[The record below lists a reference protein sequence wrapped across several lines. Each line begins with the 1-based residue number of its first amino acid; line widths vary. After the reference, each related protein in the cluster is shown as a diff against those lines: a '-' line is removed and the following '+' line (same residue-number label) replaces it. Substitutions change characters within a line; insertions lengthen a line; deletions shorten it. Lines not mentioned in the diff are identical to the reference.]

1 MNEKVLLFSQKRF
14 SIPLPKVTLLIIS
27 LMLFFLSVFRPGFSV
42 TAGGWTSQ
50 EVYSPWQLIRAVNS
64 TEALAEEILM
74 EDVSLKGLYKLRLGF
89 TASGYAKNT
98 RSLTRELLEQVPG
111 IARLCA
117 VKVDGVFVGWLSDPS
132 QLGEILDVI
141 LAENSGP
148 DTISAGFKQKITAEY
163 SYAPADALTDI
174 SAVSAAIRNMCTVE
188 VVSLNPDG
196 SIPAWA
202 YGVRGD

>member
-1 MNEKVLLFSQKRF
+1 MNGRVLLLSQKRF
-14 SIPLPKVTLLIIS
+14 SITLPKLTMLFLSLL
-27 LMLFFLSVFRPGFSV
+27 LFFLSTFRPGFSV
-42 TAGGWTSQ
+42 TAGNWSSE
-50 EVYSPWQLIRAVNS
+50 EVYSPWQLLQAVSRA
-64 TEALAEEILM
+64 EALAEEILM
-74 EDVSLKGLYKLRLGF
+74 EDVSLKGCYKLSLKF
-89 TASGYAKNT
+89 TALGYSRNT
-98 RSLTRELLEQVPG
+98 RSLTRALLEQVPG

-117 VKVDGVFVGWLSDPS
+117 VKVDGNFVGWLSDPS

-148 DTISAGFKQKITAEY
+148 ATISAGFKQKITAEY